1 MFLLTSACLALTFLY
16 LRYLLF
22 RLGVRAIGYKE
33 IAGGYILKRRDFLIG
48 SMAAASVA
56 AYATAQDT
64 VLMSKLDRVGA
75 MSGNFDG
82 LLKEVRDWS
91 QPATPGELDIM
102 DFPSMLASRYHIH
115 NVEVQQI
122 HFLSMEPSY
131 FDKFHA
137 RLQKA
142 NSRMVNMPLELDES
156 GYKGIISPCSPD
168 PQIRAHAIDLTKKW
182 IDRGAM
188 IECPSIMPNQ
198 GMLLEGDLT
207 PAIDALKQLADYGA
221 SKGVSII
228 LEPRG
233 KTPVD
238 TLVKL
243 IKESGIYANP
253 DIGNFGN
260 EENTERGLRLMYP
273 LSKTVSHVKWNP
285 ERFNFA
291 TAIGISK
298 EMGFK
303 GVYSMETGGP
313 EPYAMQQQLLDYLLM
328 NL

>member
-1 MFLLTSACLALTFLY
+1 
-16 LRYLLF
+16 
-22 RLGVRAIGYKE
+22 
-33 IAGGYILKRRDFLIG
+33 LKRRDLLIG

-56 AYATAQDT
+56 AYGTAQDT

-82 LLKEVRDWS
+82 LLKEVRDWK

-102 DFPSMLASRYHIH
+102 DFPSMLANRYHIH

-122 HFLSMEPSY
+122 HFLSMESAY

-142 NSRMVNMPLELDES
+142 NSRMVNMPLELDDS
-156 GYKGIISPCSPD
+156 GYKGVISPCSPD
-168 PQIRAHAIDLTKKW
+168 PQLRAHAIDLTKQW
-182 IDRGAM
+182 IDRSAM

-198 GMLLEGDLT
+198 GAMLEGDLT

-221 SKGVSII
+221 AKGVSII

-238 TLVKL
+238 TLLKV
-243 IKESGIYANP
+243 IKEAGIYANP

-260 EENTERGLRLMYP
+260 EEKTERGLRLMYP
-273 LSKTVSHVKWNP
+273 LAKTVSHVKWNP

-298 EMGFK
+298 EMGFR

-313 EPYAMQQQLLDYLLM
+313 EPYAMQQQLLDYLLP
-328 NL
+328 LL

>member
-1 MFLLTSACLALTFLY
+1 M
-16 LRYLLF
+16 
-22 RLGVRAIGYKE
+22 
-33 IAGGYILKRRDFLIG
+33 KRRDFLIG

-56 AYATAQDT
+56 AYGTAQDT
-64 VLMSKLDRVGA
+64 VLMAKLDRVGA

-82 LLKEVRDWS
+82 LLKEVRDWT
-91 QPATPGELDIM
+91 QPATPGQLDIM

-142 NSRMVNMPLELDES
+142 NSRMVNMPLELDET

-168 PQIRAHAIDLTKKW
+168 PQIRAHAIELTKQW
-182 IDRGAM
+182 IDRSAM
-188 IECPSIMPNQ
+188 IECPSVMPNQ

-207 PAIDALKQLADYGA
+207 SAIDALKQLADYGA
-221 SKGVSII
+221 PKGVAII

-233 KTPVD
+233 KTPID

-243 IKESGIYANP
+243 IKEAGIYANP

-273 LSKTVSHVKWNP
+273 LAKTVSHVKWNP

-291 TAIGISK
+291 TAIRISK

-313 EPYAMQQQLLDYLLM
+313 EPYAMQQQLLDYLLT

>member
-1 MFLLTSACLALTFLY
+1 M
-16 LRYLLF
+16 
-22 RLGVRAIGYKE
+22 
-33 IAGGYILKRRDFLIG
+33 KRRDFLIG

-56 AYATAQDT
+56 AYGTAQDT

-91 QPATPGELDIM
+91 QPATPGPLDIM
-102 DFPSMLASRYHIH
+102 DFPSMLSSRYHIH

-156 GYKGIISPCSPD
+156 GYKGIMSPCSPD
-168 PQIRAHAIDLTKKW
+168 PQIRAHAIDLTKQW
-182 IDRGAM
+182 IDRSAM

-207 PAIDALKQLADYGA
+207 PAIDALKQLADYGS

-233 KTPVD
+233 KTPID
-238 TLVKL
+238 TLVKV
-243 IKESGIYANP
+243 IKEAGIYANP

-273 LSKTVSHVKWNP
+273 LAKTVSHVKWNP

-291 TAIGISK
+291 TAISISK

-313 EPYAMQQQLLDYLLM
+313 EPYAMQQQLLDYLVA

>member
-1 MFLLTSACLALTFLY
+1 
-16 LRYLLF
+16 
-22 RLGVRAIGYKE
+22 
-33 IAGGYILKRRDFLIG
+33 
-48 SMAAASVA
+48 
-56 AYATAQDT
+56 
-64 VLMSKLDRVGA
+64 MSKLDRIGA

-82 LLKEVRDWS
+82 LLKEVRDWTT
-91 QPATPGELDIM
+91 PASPGELDIM
-102 DFPSMLASRYHIH
+102 DFPSMLAGRYHIH
-115 NVEVQQI
+115 WVEVQQI
-122 HFLSMEPSY
+122 HFLSMEPAY

-142 NSRMVNMPLELDES
+142 KSKMCNMPLELDET
-156 GYKGIISPCSPD
+156 GYKGIVSPCSPD
-168 PQIRAHAIDLTKKW
+168 PQIRAHAVDLTKKW
-182 IDRGAM
+182 IDRAAM
-188 IECPSIMPNQ
+188 IECPSVMPNQ
-198 GMLLEGDLT
+198 GSQLDGDLT
-207 PAIDALKQLADYGA
+207 PAIDALKQLSDYGA

-233 KTPVD
+233 KTPLD

-243 IKESGIYANP
+243 IKDSGIYANP
-253 DIGNFGN
+253 DIGNFGT

-273 LSKTVSHVKWNP
+273 LAKTVSHVKWNP

-313 EPYAMQQQLLDYLLM
+313 EPYQMQQQLLDYLVM

>member
-1 MFLLTSACLALTFLY
+1 
-16 LRYLLF
+16 
-22 RLGVRAIGYKE
+22 
-33 IAGGYILKRRDFLIG
+33 LKRRDFLIG
-48 SMAAASVA
+48 SAAAASLA
-56 AYATAQDT
+56 ALGTAQDT
-64 VLMSKLDRVGA
+64 ALMAKLDRVGA
-75 MSGNFDG
+75 MSGNFEG
-82 LLKEVRDWS
+82 PIKEVRDWS
-91 QPATPGELDIM
+91 QPVAPGELDIM
-102 DFPSMLASRYHIH
+102 DFPAMLADRYHIH

-122 HFLSMEPSY
+122 HFCSMEPAY

-142 NSRMVNMPLELDES
+142 GSRMVNMPLELDAS

-168 PQIRAHAIDLTKKW
+168 PQLRARAIELAKQW
-182 IDRGAM
+182 IDRSAM

-207 PAIDALKQLADYGA
+207 PAIDGLKQLADYGA
-221 SKGVSII
+221 AKGVSII

-233 KTPVD
+233 KTPLD
-238 TLVKL
+238 TLLKL
-243 IKESGIYANP
+243 IKAAGIYANP
-253 DIGNFGN
+253 DIGNLGN
-260 EENTERGLRLMYP
+260 EEKTERGLRELYP
-273 LSKTVSHVKWNP
+273 LSKTVSHVKWDP

-313 EPYAMQQQLLDYLLM
+313 EPYAMQQQLLDYLVM

>member
-1 MFLLTSACLALTFLY
+1 MGSTAVACA
-16 LRYLLF
+16 
-22 RLGVRAIGYKE
+22 AISG
-33 IAGGYILKRRDFLIG
+33 R
-48 SMAAASVA
+48 
-56 AYATAQDT
+56 AQDT

-82 LLKEVRDWS
+82 LLKEVREWS

-102 DFPSMLASRYHIH
+102 DFPSMLAGRYHIH

-122 HFLSMEPSY
+122 HFLSMEPAY

-142 NSRMVNMPLELDES
+142 NSRMVNMPLELDAS

-168 PQIRAHAIDLTKKW
+168 PQIRAHAIDLTKQW

-188 IECPSIMPNQ
+188 IECPSVMPNQ
-198 GMLLEGDLT
+198 GALLEGDLT
-207 PAIDALKQLADYGA
+207 GAIDALKQLADYGA

-233 KTPVD
+233 KTPLD

-243 IKESGIYANP
+243 IKGSGIYANP
-253 DIGNFGN
+253 DIGNLGN
-260 EENTERGLRLMYP
+260 EENTERGLTELYP
-273 LSKTVSHVKWNP
+273 LAKTVSHVKWNP
-285 ERFNFA
+285 EKFNFA

-298 EMGFK
+298 KMGFK

-313 EPYAMQQQLLDYLLM
+313 EPYAMQQQLLDYLVM

>member
-1 MFLLTSACLALTFLY
+1 
-16 LRYLLF
+16 
-22 RLGVRAIGYKE
+22 
-33 IAGGYILKRRDFLIG
+33 
-48 SMAAASVA
+48 MAAASVA

-91 QPATPGELDIM
+91 QPSTPGQLDIM
-102 DFPSMLASRYHIH
+102 DFPSMLSGRYHIH

-156 GYKGIISPCSPD
+156 GYRGIMSPCSPD
-168 PQIRAHAIDLTKKW
+168 PQIRAHAIDLTKQW
-182 IDRGAM
+182 IDRSAM
-188 IECPSIMPNQ
+188 IECPSVMPNQ

-233 KTPVD
+233 QTSLD
-238 TLVKL
+238 TLVRV
-243 IKESGIYANP
+243 IKEAGIYANP

-273 LSKTVSHVKWNP
+273 LAKTVSHVKWNP

-298 EMGFK
+298 EMAFK

>member
-1 MFLLTSACLALTFLY
+1 
-16 LRYLLF
+16 
-22 RLGVRAIGYKE
+22 
-33 IAGGYILKRRDFLIG
+33 
-48 SMAAASVA
+48 
-56 AYATAQDT
+56 
-64 VLMSKLDRVGA
+64 MSKLDRVGA

-91 QPATPGELDIM
+91 TPATPGELDIM

-122 HFLSMEPSY
+122 HFLSMEPAY

-168 PQIRAHAIDLTKKW
+168 PQIRAHAIDLTKQW

-188 IECPSIMPNQ
+188 IQCPSVMPNQ
-198 GMLLEGDLT
+198 GAMLEGDLT
-207 PAIDALKQLADYGA
+207 GAIDALKQLADYGA

-233 KTPVD
+233 KTPID

-243 IKESGIYANP
+243 IKGAGIYANP

-260 EENTERGLRLMYP
+260 EDNTERGLRLMYP
-273 LSKTVSHVKWNP
+273 LAKTVSHVKWNP

-313 EPYAMQQQLLDYLLM
+313 EPYAMQQQLLDYLLA

>member
-1 MFLLTSACLALTFLY
+1 M
-16 LRYLLF
+16 
-22 RLGVRAIGYKE
+22 
-33 IAGGYILKRRDFLIG
+33 KRRDFLIG
-48 SMAAASVA
+48 SMAAASVT
-56 AYATAQDT
+56 AYGTAQDT

-91 QPATPGELDIM
+91 QPAAPGPLDIM

-122 HFLSMEPSY
+122 HFLSIEPSY

-156 GYKGIISPCSPD
+156 GYRGIMSPCSPD
-168 PQIRAHAIDLTKKW
+168 PQIRAHAIDLTKQW
-182 IDRGAM
+182 IDRSAM

-207 PAIDALKQLADYGA
+207 PAIDALKQLADYGS

-233 KTPVD
+233 KTPID
-238 TLVKL
+238 TLVKV
-243 IKESGIYANP
+243 IKAAGIYANP

-273 LSKTVSHVKWNP
+273 LAKTVSHVKWNP

-291 TAIGISK
+291 TAISISK

-313 EPYAMQQQLLDYLLM
+313 EPYAMQQQLLDYLLT

>member
-1 MFLLTSACLALTFLY
+1 
-16 LRYLLF
+16 
-22 RLGVRAIGYKE
+22 
-33 IAGGYILKRRDFLIG
+33 
-48 SMAAASVA
+48 MAAASVA

-91 QPATPGELDIM
+91 QPSTPGQLDIM
-102 DFPSMLASRYHIH
+102 DFPFMLSGRYHIH

-156 GYKGIISPCSPD
+156 GYRGIMSPCSPD
-168 PQIRAHAIDLTKKW
+168 PQIRAHAIDLTKQW
-182 IDRGAM
+182 IDRSAM
-188 IECPSIMPNQ
+188 IECPSVMPNQ

-233 KTPVD
+233 QTSID
-238 TLVKL
+238 TLVRV
-243 IKESGIYANP
+243 IKEAGIYANP

-273 LSKTVSHVKWNP
+273 LAKTVSHVKWNP

-298 EMGFK
+298 EMAFK

>member
-1 MFLLTSACLALTFLY
+1 M
-16 LRYLLF
+16 
-22 RLGVRAIGYKE
+22 
-33 IAGGYILKRRDFLIG
+33 KRRDFLIG

-56 AYATAQDT
+56 LYGTAQDT

-156 GYKGIISPCSPD
+156 GYRGIVSPCSPD
-168 PQIRAHAIDLTKKW
+168 PQIRVHAIELTKQW
-182 IDRGAM
+182 IDRSAM

-207 PAIDALKQLADYGA
+207 SAIDALKQLADYGA
-221 SKGVSII
+221 PKGVSII

-233 KTPVD
+233 KTPID
-238 TLVKL
+238 TLVKV
-243 IKESGIYANP
+243 IKGAGIYANP

-273 LSKTVSHVKWNP
+273 LAKTVSHVKWNP

-291 TAIGISK
+291 TAIRISK
-298 EMGFK
+298 EMDFK

-313 EPYAMQQQLLDYLLM
+313 EPYAMQQQLLDYLVA

>member
-1 MFLLTSACLALTFLY
+1 MPFSR
-16 LRYLLF
+16 LRDPPLSFFPDAAPLF
-22 RLGVRAIGYKE
+22 FV
-33 IAGGYILKRRDFLIG
+33 
-48 SMAAASVA
+48 AAASVA
-56 AYATAQDT
+56 TYGKAQDT

-91 QPATPGELDIM
+91 QPASPGELDIM

-168 PQIRAHAIDLTKKW
+168 PQIRAHAIDLTKQW
-182 IDRGAM
+182 IDRSAM

-207 PAIDALKQLADYGA
+207 PAIDALKQLADYGS

-233 KTPVD
+233 KTPID
-238 TLVKL
+238 TLVKV
-243 IKESGIYANP
+243 IKEAGIYANP

-273 LSKTVSHVKWNP
+273 LAKTVSHVKWNP

-291 TAIGISK
+291 TAISISK

-313 EPYAMQQQLLDYLLM
+313 EPYAMQQQLLDYLVA